1 MKNYSSKTQK
11 ITNIDSAYKI
21 YRESGDYEKSFEYL
35 NEIFALSQKRC
46 FTNIIERRKYGN
58 ICRFLTKTDSSKEY
72 DGPLVSVIM
81 TTYKSLELLEIA
93 VNSILNQTYQN
104 LELIIVDDKSPDNTF
119 DLIMEL
125 SKKDSRIIPLRMKEN
140 GGTYKAKNYGIQHA
154 KGKYI
159 AFHDSDDWCHQDKV
173 KLQVA

>member
-1 MKNYSSKTQK
+1 M
-11 ITNIDSAYKI
+11 
-21 YRESGDYEKSFEYL
+21 
-35 NEIFALSQKRC
+35 EISV
-46 FTNIIERRKYGN
+46 E
-58 ICRFLTKTDSSKEY
+58 FLTKTDSSKEY

-93 VNSILNQTYQN
+93 VNSILNQTHQN

-140 GGTYKAKNYGIQHA
+140 GGTYKAKNYAIQHA

-173 KLQVA
+173 KLQVAA